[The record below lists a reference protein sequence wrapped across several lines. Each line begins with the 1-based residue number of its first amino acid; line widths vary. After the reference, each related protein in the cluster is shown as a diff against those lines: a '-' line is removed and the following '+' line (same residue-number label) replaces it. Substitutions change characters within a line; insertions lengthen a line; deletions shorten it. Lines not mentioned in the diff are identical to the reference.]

1 MESTAN
7 KIGNNPRKEA
17 HMNNQVTVHEEDYPK
32 IRIKH
37 NNNEALISCCLSS
50 NNARNQELLKVLE
63 IVLIALQDT
72 RYREARSILS
82 AARDAIDVFNRNMP
96 TF

>member
-1 MESTAN
+1 
-7 KIGNNPRKEA
+7 
-17 HMNNQVTVHEEDYPK
+17 MNNQVTVHKEDYPK

-37 NNNEALISCCLSS
+37 NNNEALIVCCLSS

-63 IVLIALQDT
+63 IVLNALQDT

-82 AARDAIDVFNRNMP
+82 AARNAIDVFNRNMP